1 MSRRRFSYRALDA
14 HGKPMDGVMEAESTE
29 EVGVWLADRQY
40 YVLEISEAP
49 LATIAAAAE
58 RTALHV
64 SQVEMNYFLMQ
75 LSSLLNAGCP
85 LIQSLQ
91 ALHRQ
96 LPPGSLRTLLQDIKE
111 KIESGKSFSD
121 ALKGHPEVF
130 STLFVTM
137 VEMGEVGGILDE
149 VLERYAQIHDSMY
162 RIRSKVIKA
171 MIYPAVLLGVTL
183 LVSWA
188 LLVKVFPVF
197 IEQVAA
203 HGQVLPL
210 PTRIVLF
217 LSHLLSDN
225 SLLIFGGTGLLV
237 FAYLRINRTE
247 SGARFLSALLLGLPI
262 LGPLAQKFQLA
273 LFSRTLGTLLKC
285 GVPILTSLSAVEK
298 ALTNEVFRL
307 ALSEIKAGV
316 ARGESVSAGMGK
328 RRDLFPDSL
337 ILMADVGERGGNIG
351 AMLEKAGVIYER
363 DLESTI
369 EAAVSLIQ
377 PLLVVFLALFV
388 VLLTMA
394 MYLPMFDIIKMVR

>member
-1 MSRRRFSYRALDA
+1 MSQRRFSYRSLDV
-14 HGKPMDGVMEAESTE
+14 HGKPMDGVMEAGSSE
-29 EVGVWLADRQY
+29 EVGIWLADRQY

-49 LATIAAAAE
+49 LATFAAAAE
-58 RTALHV
+58 RTTLSV
-64 SQVEMNYFLMQ
+64 SSIEMNYFLMQ

-96 LPPGSLRTLLQDIKE
+96 LPPGSLKTLLRDIKE

-121 ALKGHPEVF
+121 ALKAYPNVF
-130 STLFVTM
+130 SMLFITM

-149 VLERYAQIHDSMY
+149 VLERYAEIHDSMF

-171 MIYPAVLLGVTL
+171 MIYPAVLLSMTL
-183 LVSWA
+183 LVSWG

-197 IEQVAA
+197 IEQVAT
-203 HGQVLPL
+203 HGQVLPY

-217 LSHLLSDN
+217 MSNVLSNN
-225 SLLIFGGTGLLV
+225 SLLIIGSLAVLSLIYFRL
-237 FAYLRINRTE
+237 NSTE
-247 SGARFLSALLLGLPI
+247 SGSRFLSSVALNLP
-262 LGPLAQKFQLA
+262 LTGSLAQQSQLA

-298 ALTNEVFRL
+298 ALTNQIFRT
-307 ALSEIKAGV
+307 ALGEIKAGV

-351 AMLEKAGVIYER
+351 AMLEKAGKIFER

-377 PLLVVFLALFV
+377 PLLVIFLAIFV
-388 VLLTMA
+388 VLLALA
-394 MYLPMFDIIKMVR
+394 MYMPMFDIIKMVR

>member
-29 EVGVWLADRQY
+29 EVGIWLADRQY

-49 LATIAAAAE
+49 LATLAAAAE
-58 RTALHV
+58 RTALHI

-96 LPPGSLRTLLQDIKE
+96 LPPSSLKTLLQEIKE

-121 ALKGHPEVF
+121 ALKAHPGVF

-225 SLLIFGGTGLLV
+225 SLLIFGGIGLLV
-237 FAYLRINRTE
+237 FVYLRMSRTE
-247 SGARFLSALLLGLPI
+247 SGARLLSSLLLGLPV
-262 LGPLAQKFQLA
+262 LGTLAQKFQLA

-307 ALSEIKAGV
+307 ALGEIKAGV

-328 RRDLFPDSL
+328 HRDLFPDSL

-377 PLLVVFLALFV
+377 PLLVIFLALFV